1 MMIRMSS
8 RMGTTFHIPEV
19 QKDFPKGITFMSII
33 GHIGD
38 DSSKKR
44 ESTELG
50 VFSWMK
56 RIDMMV
62 ETSLMI
68 GISMSLEKDKD
79 RYEHRERE
87 DESSRFNHK
96 LDILDFKGK
105 MPPNNFLDQLSTM
118 EWIFDYY
125 DPPEHKKMKLVAI
138 KI

>member
-1 MMIRMSS
+1 
-8 RMGTTFHIPEV
+8 
-19 QKDFPKGITFMSII
+19 MSII

-44 ESTELG
+44 ESNELG

-62 ETSLMI
+62 ETSLVI

-96 LDILDFKGK
+96 LDILDFKRK
-105 MPPNNFLDQLSTM
+105 MQPNNFLD
-118 EWIFDYY
+118 
-125 DPPEHKKMKLVAI
+125 
-138 KI
+138 